1 LGEKG
6 YTWFDVPEKIDIA
19 NLFRSLWKEVV
30 DQATRLPGGL
40 SVSHVL
46 PAGMFPGMNRCI
58 F

>member
-30 DQATRLPGGL
+30 DQATRVVGSGDLDARG
-40 SVSHVL
+40 
-46 PAGMFPGMNRCI
+46 RD
-58 F
+58 